1 MDRLNGLSLRHGL
14 SDLALMA
21 VLLMTGCDRQA
32 ATQSTDAVPGE
43 VRTFTGRWSAT
54 GTRQTMHLEP
64 GHHADIIRVSG
75 SMLLKGKQR
84 LRKGF
89 KADLIGFADNK
100 GSLVAR
106 SVWTDDRND
115 KVFSELHGDAK
126 IPGQLIEGRFLG
138 GTGPYAGVS
147 GEYSFRWKRLID
159 SDNGTVSGR
168 VEDLQGWARLG
179 VTETLS
185 PAGLEQQ

>member
-1 MDRLNGLSLRHGL
+1 MGRLNGLSLRHGL
-14 SDLALMA
+14 TALALMA
-21 VLLMTGCDRQA
+21 VLLTTGCDRQA
-32 ATQSTDAVPGE
+32 ATEPADVAPGE
-43 VRTFTGRWSAT
+43 VRTFTGTWSAT

-64 GHHADIIRVSG
+64 GHHANIIRVSG

-84 LRKGF
+84 PKRGF
-89 KADLIGFADNK
+89 KAELIGFADSK
-100 GSLVAR
+100 GSFVAR
-106 SVWTDDRND
+106 SVWTDEHND
-115 KVFSELHGDAK
+115 KVFSELHGDGK

-159 SDNGTVSGR
+159 NDNGKVSGR
-168 VEDLQGWARLG
+168 VVDLQGWARFG